1 MTSAREKALQ
11 PGRPDIRS
19 LRHAQEWLIRRWPG
33 DCSTAAALLAYHRM
47 AADLYDRVASA
58 DPAHHH
64 EALFWAQQ
72 ERATAQALAELI
84 TPRRPVDP

>member
-1 MTSAREKALQ
+1 MTSTREKVLR
-11 PGRPDIRS
+11 PSRPDIQT
-19 LRHAQEWLIRRWPG
+19 LRGAQEWLICQWPG
-33 DCSTAAALLAYHRM
+33 ACATTSVLLAYHQA

-84 TPRRPVDP
+84 TPADR